1 MSHVS
6 ILFTLYTLGE
16 GIYINGVGGCQL
28 LSAEVGA
35 SVPWDPES
43 PPPLAIV
50 PFSNQYQAFLYKRD
64 MFHTIKHGV
73 GRESCAS
80 ILLMLAYLTYFDN
93 VGDTKNLPDRLA
105 RGYKLFRLWCETEKK
120 SPSLKNFTR
129 ANLHFGKATAFPF
142 LGGKGSDVTL
152 VLMFLQF
159 YLQMCLVNPK
169 GDHLRLFKAM
179 QQLVDG
185 TLCFIGIMHS
195 HSVWLPPVC
204 ARLMMSQGLKALRA
218 YAFCAKTAMD
228 MNKRLFCMRPKFHY
242 WAHTIFEMR
251 HSLQLCHQ
259 FILNPCLYNCEQSE
273 DFIGR
278 VARISRHVS
287 PRLTILRT
295 LQRYGVAFQ
304 SRLRRIKRRAS
315 KR

>member
-6 ILFTLYTLGE
+6 ILYTLYTLGD

-179 QQLVDG
+179 QQLV
-185 TLCFIGIMHS
+185 M
-195 HSVWLPPVC
+195 
-204 ARLMMSQGLKALRA
+204 AL
-218 YAFCAKTAMD
+218 YVF
-228 MNKRLFCMRPKFHY
+228 
-242 WAHTIFEMR
+242 
-251 HSLQLCHQ
+251 
-259 FILNPCLYNCEQSE
+259 
-273 DFIGR
+273 
-278 VARISRHVS
+278 
-287 PRLTILRT
+287 
-295 LQRYGVAFQ
+295 
-304 SRLRRIKRRAS
+304 
-315 KR
+315 